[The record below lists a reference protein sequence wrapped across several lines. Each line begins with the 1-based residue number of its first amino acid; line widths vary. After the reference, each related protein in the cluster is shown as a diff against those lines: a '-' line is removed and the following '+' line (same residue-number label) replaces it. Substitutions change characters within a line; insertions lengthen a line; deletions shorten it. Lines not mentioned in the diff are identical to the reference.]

1 MGRFDPDLCAPALRD
16 TRRARRPPTAPAT
29 ARRCPGRLKQTLPT
43 SIATLFTPP
52 TFLLTSVPVAA
63 GGEVVLLAD
72 RPAEAA
78 RVPED
83 VPVLGGVLEHRPLGR
98 PLHELVGHELV
109 PAVAVRVG
117 RPEHVDRGAD
127 N

>member
-1 MGRFDPDLCAPALRD
+1 MVFPLV
-16 TRRARRPPTAPAT
+16 TW
-29 ARRCPGRLKQTLPT
+29 
-43 SIATLFTPP
+43 
-52 TFLLTSVPVAA
+52 LLTSMPVAA
-63 GGEVVLLAD
+63 CGEVLLLAD
-72 RPAEAA
+72 GPAEAA
-78 RVPED
+78 GVPED
-83 VPVLGGVLEHRPLGR
+83 VAILGGVLEDRPLRR

>member
-1 MGRFDPDLCAPALRD
+1 M
-16 TRRARRPPTAPAT
+16 
-29 ARRCPGRLKQTLPT
+29 
-43 SIATLFTPP
+43 

-83 VPVLGGVLEHRPLGR
+83 VPVLGGVLEHGPLRR

-109 PAVAVRVG
+109 AAVAVRVG